1 MRPIFALLLLLACAP
16 LTALAATPGAPP
28 SAANLVR
35 WRPAPW
41 RMPAPAAAAMRF
53 DPETGEVVAIPSPN
67 SRATSA
73 MATSRAEARRLA
85 ATSVRTSADGSR
97 HAILGPGF
105 GMWMVAT
112 IDDRGRLTQD
122 CVSSQHAAEA
132 RVDAAAKQQV
142 RK

>member
-1 MRPIFALLLLLACAP
+1 MRPILALLLLLACAP
-16 LTALAATPGAPP
+16 LIALAATPGAPP

-53 DPETGEVVAIPSPN
+53 DPETGEAVASPS
-67 SRATSA
+67 SRAMSA

-132 RVDAAAKQQV
+132 RVDAAAKPQV